1 VYGVYTAF
9 LAGKSPYIRSY
20 RCVYTVLAY
29 PPHKQSPAT
38 AAALWQPKG
47 KGPATAGLLISH
59 KPQTPPPATAAALY
73 IWAAKKH
80 RACHCRLAHF
90 PQTTNTP
97 TCNSSCIVYM
107 GSQKTKGLPLPACS
121 FPTNHKHPYLQ
132 QQLHCI
138 YGQPKSKGPA
148 TAGLLI
154 SHKPQTPPPATAA
167 ALYIWAAKKQR
178 ACHCRLAHF
187 PQTTNTPTCNS
198 SCIVFMGSQKA
209 RACHCRLAHF
219 PQTKNKPTC
228 NSSCIVY
235 MGSQKARAY
244 HCRLAHFP
252 QTTNTPTHL
261 QQLLHCIYGQPNSKG
276 PTTAGLLI
284 SHKPQ
289 THPPTCNSC
298 CIVYMGS
305 QKTKGL
311 PLPACSFPT
320 NHKHTHLQQLL
331 HDGQPKSQG
340 LATPCLSSTNDV
352 CPVSC
357 CGGQHCCLDGGGHAE
372 ALHATEK
379 RSGMM
384 K

>member
-1 VYGVYTAF
+1 MYGVYTAF

-73 IWAAKKH
+73 IWAAKKQ

-97 TCNSSCIVYM
+97 TCNSCCIVYM

-121 FPTNHKHPYLQ
+121 FPTNHKHTHLQ

-138 YGQPKSKGPA
+138 YGQPKSKGLPLPA
-148 TAGLLI
+148 CSFPTNQKQTHLQQQLHCIYGQPKSKGLPLPAC
-154 SHKPQTPPPATAA
+154 SFPTNHKHTHPPATAA

-198 SCIVFMGSQKA
+198 CCMMGSPKA
-209 RACHCRLAHF
+209 
-219 PQTKNKPTC
+219 K
-228 NSSCIVY
+228 V
-235 MGSQKARAY
+235 
-244 HCRLAHFP
+244 
-252 QTTNTPTHL
+252 
-261 QQLLHCIYGQPNSKG
+261 
-276 PTTAGLLI
+276 
-284 SHKPQ
+284 
-289 THPPTCNSC
+289 
-298 CIVYMGS
+298 
-305 QKTKGL
+305 L
-311 PLPACSFPT
+311 PLP
-320 NHKHTHLQQLL
+320 
-331 HDGQPKSQG
+331 
-340 LATPCLSSTNDV
+340 V
-352 CPVSC
+352 
-357 CGGQHCCLDGGGHAE
+357 
-372 ALHATEK
+372 
-379 RSGMM
+379 
-384 K
+384 

>member
-198 SCIVFMGSQKA
+198 
-209 RACHCRLAHF
+209 
-219 PQTKNKPTC
+219 
-228 NSSCIVY
+228 
-235 MGSQKARAY
+235 
-244 HCRLAHFP
+244 
-252 QTTNTPTHL
+252 
-261 QQLLHCIYGQPNSKG
+261 
-276 PTTAGLLI
+276 
-284 SHKPQ
+284 
-289 THPPTCNSC
+289 C

-320 NHKHTHLQQLL
+320 NHKHTHLQQQL
-331 HDGQPKSQG
+331 HCIYGQPKSKG
-340 LATPCLSSTNDV
+340 LPLPACSFPTNQKQTHLQQQLHCIYGQPKSKGLPLPACSFPTNHKHTHPPAT
-352 CPVSC
+352 
-357 CGGQHCCLDGGGHAE
+357 AA
-372 ALHATEK
+372 ALYIWAAK
-379 RSGMM
+379 
-384 K
+384 